1 MVVGVRDEVF
11 QGATD
16 TFAAEQGAGG
26 EAAEDL
32 KNDILREAGQCIPLI
47 GGLLHFVSV
56 QYDESFLG
64 NEITE
69 EENNLTKLHQVV
81 HNSYQSATLTTI
93 NNFHG
98 TTSCKFRVAPHRYI

>member
-11 QGATD
+11 SGATD
-16 TFAAEQGAGG
+16 TFVAEQGAGE

-32 KNDILREAGQCIPLI
+32 KNDILRDAGQWISLVGASSI
-47 GGLLHFVSV
+47 SLVYSMMRASLVMRSLKRKII
-56 QYDESFLG
+56 QQRSISE
-64 NEITE
+64 
-69 EENNLTKLHQVV
+69 V
-81 HNSYQSATLTTI
+81 HNSYQNATI